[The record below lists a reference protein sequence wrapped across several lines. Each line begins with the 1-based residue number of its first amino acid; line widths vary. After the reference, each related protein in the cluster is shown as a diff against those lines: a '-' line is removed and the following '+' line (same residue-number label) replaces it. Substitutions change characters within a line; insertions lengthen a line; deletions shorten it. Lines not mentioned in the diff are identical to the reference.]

1 MMLIPFFECI
11 WWPYMTIH
19 NKFKQRV
26 LIAGVVFLTAGC
38 TVDLSHNS
46 GVDYKSASQEEAP
59 RLDVPPDLTQ
69 LQRSNRYAIPNSGE
83 NGVVTAS
90 GYSAQLAQQK
100 DTSASDVAPDQVG
113 NVKIM
118 REGTQRWLVVG
129 QSADAV
135 WPKLET
141 FWKSQGFNLKI
152 DSPSTGTLETDW
164 AENRA
169 NIPDD
174 IIRRTLGKVF
184 DSLYSTGMRDKF
196 RTRVE
201 RNGKGQTEIYITHQG
216 AQEELTGRDKE
227 TTVWTPRP
235 NDPGLES
242 EFLMRLMVALGDSEE
257 HAKAQ
262 VQQVAAPVN
271 VPASEKPVV
280 VKTAAG
286 SMIKLSEG
294 FDGAWR
300 RVGQAL
306 DRAGFTVEDRDRTKG
321 IYYVRY
327 VDTVADDRNGFFS
340 RIFRSRSD
348 DKTAMQYQIL
358 VKDDGTGKSST
369 VAVLDK
375 QGQAAESS
383 TTERMLNVLNDQLQ

>member
-1 MMLIPFFECI
+1 MLIPFFECI

-46 GVDYKSASQEEAP
+46 GIDYKSASQDDGP

-69 LQRSNRYAIPNSGE
+69 LQRSNRYAIPNTGE

-100 DTSASDVAPDQVG
+100 NTSAEDVAPDQVG
-113 NVKIM
+113 NVRIM
-118 REGTQRWLVVG
+118 REGTQRWLVVA
-129 QSADAV
+129 QSADAL

-141 FWKSQGFNLKI
+141 FWKGQGFNLKI

-216 AQEELTGRDKE
+216 VQEELTGRDKE

-235 NDPGLES
+235 NDPGLET

-262 VQQVAAPVN
+262 VQQVSAPVN
-271 VPASEKPVV
+271 IPAAEKPVI
-280 VKTAAG
+280 VKTATG
-286 SMIKLSEG
+286 SAIKLSEG

-321 IYYVRY
+321 VYYVRY

-348 DKTAMQYQIL
+348 DKTALQYQIQ
-358 VKDDGTGKSST
+358 VKDDGTGKGSAVT
-369 VAVLDK
+369 VLDK
-375 QGQAAESS
+375 QGQTVESS

>member
-1 MMLIPFFECI
+1 
-11 WWPYMTIH
+11 MTIH
-19 NKFKQRV
+19 NKFNQRV
-26 LIAGVVFLTAGC
+26 LLTSLALITAGC
-38 TVDLSHNS
+38 TVDLSNNS
-46 GVDYKSASQEEAP
+46 GIDYKSASKDEAP

-69 LQRSNRYAIPNSGE
+69 LQRSDRYAIPGASE

-90 GYSAQLAQQK
+90 GYSSRLAQQK
-100 DTSASDVAPDQVG
+100 NTETADVAPGQIG

-129 QSADAV
+129 QSADSV
-135 WPKLET
+135 WPKLEA
-141 FWKSQGFNLKI
+141 FWKAQGFNLKI

-174 IIRRTLGKVF
+174 IVRRTLGKVF

-216 AQEELTGRDKE
+216 AQEELTGHDKE

-235 NDPGLES
+235 NDPGLET

-262 VQQVAAPVN
+262 VQQVVTPAN
-271 VPASEKPVV
+271 IPASQKPAI
-280 VKTAAG
+280 VKTASG
-286 SMIKLSEG
+286 SVIKLSEG
-294 FDGAWR
+294 YDSAWR
-300 RVGQAL
+300 RVGLAL

-321 IYYVRY
+321 TYYVRY

-348 DKTAMQYQIL
+348 DKSAMQYQIQ
-358 VKDDGTGKSST
+358 VKDDGAGNSVTT
-369 VAVLDK
+369 VLDK
-375 QGQAAESS
+375 QGQPVESS
-383 TTERMLNVLNDQLQ
+383 TTERILNVLNDQLQ